1 MEKMFG
7 IYDDFF
13 EVKRDL
19 EIGVY
24 LIESIILNG
33 KNDTANKYLMRAL
46 PEMKK
51 ALSYMSDAEFELCT
65 SPADGFKKRRKLRT
79 PCFEVL
85 TL

>member
-19 EIGVY
+19 EIGVD

-33 KNDTANKYLMRAL
+33 KNDTANKYLM
-46 PEMKK
+46 
-51 ALSYMSDAEFELCT
+51 
-65 SPADGFKKRRKLRT
+65 
-79 PCFEVL
+79 
-85 TL
+85 

>member
-7 IYDDFF
+7 IYDDFL

-19 EIGVY
+19 EMGVDI
-24 LIESIILNG
+24 IESIILNG
-33 KNDTANKYLMRAL
+33 KNDDVNKYLKRAL

-65 SPADGFKKRRKLRT
+65 SPT
-79 PCFEVL
+79 EMFEG
-85 TL
+85 

>member
-7 IYDDFF
+7 IYDEFF

-19 EIGVY
+19 EIGVD
-24 LIESIILNG
+24 LIENIILNG
-33 KNDTANKYLMRAL
+33 KNDNANKYLKQAL

-65 SPADGFKKRRKLRT
+65 SPADGF
-79 PCFEVL
+79 EG
-85 TL
+85 

>member
-7 IYDDFF
+7 IYDEFF

-19 EIGVY
+19 EIGVD
-24 LIESIILNG
+24 LIENIILNG
-33 KNDTANKYLMRAL
+33 KNDNANKYLKQAL

-65 SPADGFKKRRKLRT
+65 SPT
-79 PCFEVL
+79 EMFEG
-85 TL
+85 